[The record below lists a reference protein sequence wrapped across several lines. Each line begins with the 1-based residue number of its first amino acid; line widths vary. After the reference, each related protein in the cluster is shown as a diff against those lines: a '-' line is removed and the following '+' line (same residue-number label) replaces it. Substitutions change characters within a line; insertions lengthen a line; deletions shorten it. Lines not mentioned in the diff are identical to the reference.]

1 MKWRNH
7 TVMAASIAFMMG
19 LYPSEILYC
28 ASFAAL
34 PDQLEVVWGVR
45 IFAHRTWTHEVLVWL
60 VPLVVFLAFPLV
72 LPGIP
77 RILVPPLEGGL
88 REFFTI
94 RTWVLF
100 LPGLLH
106 LAGDVLTPQGIR
118 VATRKAALGL
128 FRTGSAMEYV
138 ATGVLAAAAAFFY
151 GIR

>member
-7 TVMAASIAFMMG
+7 AVMAASIAFMMG
-19 LYPSEILYC
+19 LYPVEILYC

-60 VPLVVFLAFPLV
+60 VPLLVLLACPLV

-77 RILVPPLEGGL
+77 RVLVPPLEGGL
-88 REFFTI
+88 QGWLTI

-118 VATRKAALGL
+118 VATRKVALGL

-138 ATGVLAAAAAFFY
+138 ATGVLAAAAFFY

>member
-1 MKWRNH
+1 
-7 TVMAASIAFMMG
+7 MAASIAFMMG
-19 LYPSEILYC
+19 LYPVEILYC

-34 PDQLEVVWGVR
+34 PDQLEVLGGLR

-60 VPLVVFLAFPLV
+60 APLLVLLACPLV

-77 RILVPPLEGGL
+77 RVLVPPLEGGL
-88 REFFTI
+88 QEFLTI

-118 VATRKAALGL
+118 VATRKVALGL
-128 FRTGSAMEYV
+128 FRTGSTMEYV
-138 ATGVLAAAAAFFY
+138 ATGVLAATAAFFY